1 MRIAVIYGGKT
12 GEHEVSQVSASSVA
26 RNLDSEKHTVNL
38 ISITKEG
45 EWFLQPQSE
54 LKRIKEDPKAVLSD
68 GKTDVRIAVI
78 PGGGVKTGFCKVEE
92 GKILPLET
100 DIVFPVLHG
109 TYGEDGLPQGLF
121 EMAELPYC
129 GCDVMSS
136 AVSMDKEK
144 TKQIWQ
150 TAGLPIVPFVT
161 IHRRERDDD
170 EAFASIMKKIER
182 DFEWP
187 VFVKPCKAGSSVGA
201 GKASSKEELV
211 AAVDE
216 ALLWD
221 DKILVEPFVEARE
234 IECSVTGFR
243 DITSYIPGEIIPS
256 HEFYDYDAKYIDP
269 DGAALRIPADLEDDK
284 IREVRD
290 IAIKAFKALDGCG
303 FSRIDFFQDKKTG
316 AFFLNEINTIP
327 GFTNISMFPKL
338 CEASG
343 LPYGELLEKLMAL
356 GIERFKAMRSLKT
369 SRK

>member
-1 MRIAVIYGGKT
+1 MNIAVIYGGKT

-26 RNLDSEKHTVNL
+26 RNLNADKHNIYL
-38 ISITKEG
+38 ISISKKG
-45 EWFLQPQSE
+45 EWFLQPESE
-54 LKRIKEDPKAVLSD
+54 LQRIKADSKTILSD
-68 GKTDVRIAVI
+68 AKTDVRICVT
-78 PGGGVKTGFCKVEE
+78 PGGGRDCGLCKLEN
-92 GKILPLET
+92 GKITPLKT

-136 AVSMDKEK
+136 AISMDKDK

-150 TAGLPIVPFVT
+150 NSGLPVVPFITVYRT
-161 IHRRERDDD
+161 DREN
-170 EAFASIMKKIER
+170 EETFAAILKKSER

-187 VFVKPCKAGSSVGA
+187 VFIKPCKAGSSVGA
-201 GKASSKEELV
+201 NKADNSVQFIK
-211 AAVDE
+211 AVDE

-221 DKILVEPFVEARE
+221 DKIIVEPFIEARE

-243 DITSYIPGEIIPS
+243 SIAAYTPGEIVPT
-256 HEFYDYDAKYIDP
+256 HEFYDYDAKYTDP
-269 DGAALRIPADLEDDK
+269 DGAALKIPADLPEEK
-284 IREVRD
+284 MREVRD

-303 FSRIDFFQDKKTG
+303 FSRIDFFLDKKTDK
-316 AFFLNEINTIP
+316 FYLNEINTIP

-343 LPYGELLEKLMAL
+343 LPYQELLEKLMAL
-356 GIERFKAMRSLKT
+356 GIERFNAMRSLQT
-369 SRK
+369 SRN

>member
-1 MRIAVIYGGKT
+1 MKIAVIYGGKT
-12 GEHEVSQVSASSVA
+12 GEHEVSMVSASSVA
-26 RNLDSEKHTVNL
+26 RNINTDKHTVSL

-45 EWFLQPQSE
+45 EWFLHPDSE
-54 LKRIKEDPKAVLSD
+54 LTRIKNDANAILSD
-68 GKTDVRIAVI
+68 DATDVKICVI
-78 PGGGVKTGFCKVEE
+78 PGGGVKSGLCKIKDS
-92 GKILPLET
+92 KITPLET

-150 TAGLPIVPFVT
+150 MAGLPVVPYIT
-161 IHRRERDDD
+161 IHRTDRDDE
-170 EAFASIMKKIER
+170 EAFNAIIKKSER

-187 VFVKPCKAGSSVGA
+187 VFIKPCKAGSSVGA
-201 GKASSKEELV
+201 GKASSRAEFV

-269 DGAALRIPADLEDDK
+269 DGAALRIPADLDDDK
-284 IREVRD
+284 IHEVRD

-303 FSRIDFFQDKKTG
+303 FSRIDFFLDKKTG

-343 LPYGELLEKLMAL
+343 LPYGELLEKLMVL
-356 GIERFKAMRSLKT
+356 GIERFNAMRSLKT